1 MVEREGAPF
10 IQLYQGALSNPV
22 GVVDALKERWVAALL
37 AENGVSEDVIALT
50 AAGLGSASLP
60 LGTMRFSGF
69 AAGIVVLMV
78 MFFAIYFYG

>member
-1 MVEREGAPF
+1 MSDEKRM
-10 IQLYQGALSNPV
+10 
-22 GVVDALKERWVAALL
+22 DTALL

-78 MFFAIYFYG
+78 MFFAIYFYGYSVASSVAARNPPA

>member
-50 AAGLGSASLP
+50 ARPDSAVRRCRWGRCGFPALP
-60 LGTMRFSGF
+60 RASSS
-69 AAGIVVLMV
+69 
-78 MFFAIYFYG
+78 